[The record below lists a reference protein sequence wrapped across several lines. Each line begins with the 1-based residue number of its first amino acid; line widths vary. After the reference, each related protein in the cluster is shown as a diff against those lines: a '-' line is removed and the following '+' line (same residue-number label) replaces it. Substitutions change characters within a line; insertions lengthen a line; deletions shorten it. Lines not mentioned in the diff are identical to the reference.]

1 MADVVPRCPVRSEGL
16 RICVQHVTARA
27 AGAGNFKTLQQCIA
41 EYGADAC
48 RMGLADAGDSMD
60 DANFDE
66 KASAPG

>member
-1 MADVVPRCPVRSEGL
+1 MCAARL
-16 RICVQHVTARA
+16 TAGA
-27 AGAGNFKTLQQCIA
+27 AGAGNFKTLQQCLA

-66 KASAPG
+66 KACASD